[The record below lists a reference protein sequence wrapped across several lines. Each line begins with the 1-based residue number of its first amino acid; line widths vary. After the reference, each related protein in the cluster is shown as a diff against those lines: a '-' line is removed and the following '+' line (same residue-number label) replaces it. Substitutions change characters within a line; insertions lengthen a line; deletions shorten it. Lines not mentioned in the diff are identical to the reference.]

1 MKMKPILFFSLLLF
15 IIFYQPFCTP
25 KMYTRSLPF
34 DLQGHRGCRGLM
46 PENTIP
52 AMLKAIDLGVT
63 TLEMDVVI
71 TKDSEV
77 ILSHEPWMNA
87 EISTKP
93 NGKPVTEAE
102 APLLNIYRMTY
113 AEAAQYDVGSKVHP
127 RFPEQQKSAVHK
139 PLLKDVIKSVEAH
152 LQKNGL
158 PPAQYNIETKT
169 SIEGD
174 GIYHPSPQQ
183 FIELLL
189 PIIKNHGLENRTIIQ
204 SFDIRT
210 LQYLHSID
218 KKIKTALLIEEGDT
232 SPLKMQLQELGFTPS
247 IFSTHFSLV
256 TEQLVSACHAMGI
269 RVIPRTVNEL
279 DKMKSLKSMGVDGLI
294 SDYPNLFQQL

>member
-1 MKMKPILFFSLLLF
+1 MKPISFFSLLLF
-15 IIFYQPFCTP
+15 IIFCQPFCTP
-25 KMYTRSLPF
+25 KMYDLSLPF

-46 PENTIP
+46 PENTVP

-71 TKDSEV
+71 TKDSQL

-127 RFPEQQKSAVHK
+127 RFSNQQKIAVHK
-139 PLLKDVIKSVEAH
+139 PLLKDVIKTVEAY
-152 LQKNGL
+152 LQKKGL
-158 PPAQYNIETKT
+158 PPVQYNIETKT
-169 SIEGD
+169 STKGD
-174 GIYHPSPQQ
+174 RIYHPSPQQ

-189 PIIKNHGLENRTIIQ
+189 PVIKNHGLENRTIIQ
-204 SFDIRT
+204 SFDVRT

-218 KKIKTALLIEEGDT
+218 QKIKTALLIEEGDT
-232 SPLKMQLQELGFTPS
+232 SPLKKQLEELRFTPS
-247 IFSTHFSLV
+247 ILSPHFSLV
-256 TEQLVSACHAMGI
+256 NRQLINDCHAMGM
-269 RVIPRTVNEL
+269 RVIPWTVNEL
-279 DKMKSLKSMGVDGLI
+279 DKMRSLKSMGVDGLI